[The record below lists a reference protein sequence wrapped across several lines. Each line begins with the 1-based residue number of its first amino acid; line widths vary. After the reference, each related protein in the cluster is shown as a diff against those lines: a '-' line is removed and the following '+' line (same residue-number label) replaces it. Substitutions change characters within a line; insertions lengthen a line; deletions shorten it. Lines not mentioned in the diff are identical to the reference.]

1 MIFKQMHAIGIDL
14 GTCNSA
20 VSVFRN
26 GTSEIIPNSM
36 GNRTTPSIVALLDNE
51 RLFGDA
57 AKNQR
62 SRNPKNTIYTI
73 KRLMGK
79 KWTDTD
85 IQNDLKDFAFETVN
99 VDGNPCVKIEDNI
112 YRPEEISAMIL
123 GHLKTTAEDFLGETV
138 SECVVTTPAY
148 FNDSQRNA
156 TKDACVIVGLKCLR
170 IINEPTSAALAFGL
184 DKNNTDDYNILV
196 YDNGGKCIAS
206 WC

>member
-1 MIFKQMHAIGIDL
+1 MYSIGIDL
-14 GTCNSA
+14 GTCNSC

-51 RLFGDA
+51 RLFGDS

-62 SRNPKNTIYTI
+62 SRNPKNTIYTV

-79 KWTDTD
+79 KWSDAD
-85 IQNDLKDFAFETVN
+85 IQNDLRDFNFETVD
-99 VDGNPCVKIEDNI
+99 VDGNPCVKIGEST

-123 GHLKTTAEDFLGETV
+123 SHLKTTAEDFLGETV
-138 SECVVTTPAY
+138 TEVVVTVPAY
-148 FNDSQRNA
+148 FNDFQRNA
-156 TKDACVIVGLKCLR
+156 TKDACVIAGMKCLR

-184 DKNNTDDYNILV
+184 DKKNTDDYNILV
-196 YDNGGKCIAS
+196 YDNGGECIAS